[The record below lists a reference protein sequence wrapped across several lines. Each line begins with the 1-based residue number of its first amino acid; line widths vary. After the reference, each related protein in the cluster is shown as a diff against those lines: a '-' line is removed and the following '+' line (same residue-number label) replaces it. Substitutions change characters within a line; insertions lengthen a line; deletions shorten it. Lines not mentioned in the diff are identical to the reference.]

1 MATKSQIGVRA
12 LVATENGL
20 VIVEHEEKGKR
31 LMVFPGGGLEEGET
45 LFEGA
50 VREVK
55 EETGLDVVADRI
67 VYTRE
72 ILAGKDHGIEFYV
85 VCRVHGGELT
95 LGSDP
100 EHEDGNLI
108 LKDVHEVPIE
118 DFVSMD
124 NWYPMELHPILK
136 KDFKNGFPEVR
147 FLGTVRF

>member
-1 MATKSQIGVRA
+1 MSNTRKKA
-12 LVATENGL
+12 NGSWYFQ
-20 VIVEHEEKGKR
+20 EEGWKR
-31 LMVFPGGGLEEGET
+31 GET
-45 LFEGA
+45 LFQGA

-72 ILAGKDHGIEFYV
+72 ILAGKDHGVEFYV
-85 VCRVHGGELT
+85 VCRVQGGELA
-95 LGSDP
+95 LGSDS

-124 NWYPMELHPILK
+124 NWYPTELHPILE
-136 KDFKNGFPEVR
+136 KDFKDGFPEVR
-147 FLGTVRF
+147 FLGTVHF